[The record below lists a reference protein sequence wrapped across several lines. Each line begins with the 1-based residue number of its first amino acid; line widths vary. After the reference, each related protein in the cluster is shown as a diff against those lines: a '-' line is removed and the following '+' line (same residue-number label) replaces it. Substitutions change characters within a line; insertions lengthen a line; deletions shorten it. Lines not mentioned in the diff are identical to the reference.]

1 MPFPNLPEIPPLASR
16 RNVFAIYVFFFL
28 NGIFPFSVILLYA
41 ISIYAISKV
50 NGNTSTDH
58 ITKSD
63 PPLGPQG
70 QLPLCSLFFLVSPAK
85 TSPKTDTQGMIKR
98 EPACQLLS
106 GRTSKGFL
114 FCFFNSNH
122 LQNNSLCIC
131 ASRVCESGSSYSG
144 ASDARWANRSFIT
157 LQEHSTV
164 QHKPI
169 FLRLHTHTYK
179 DTRRDVYA
187 EDSNTRKYSCVT
199 GQQEE
204 KHSIH
209 VTDSS
214 RHERVQRLAWSAP
227 SLLSEKK
234 TIPFCWWWPV
244 LKSQTG
250 AACCHH
256 IRTRE
261 YKTPGPR
268 PYDLETGRLA
278 LTIKQQGRWYH
289 HGQLHLWEAPKKQC
303 SCFAALLFI
312 GGRGLG

>member
-1 MPFPNLPEIPPLASR
+1 M
-16 RNVFAIYVFFFL
+16 
-28 NGIFPFSVILLYA
+28 
-41 ISIYAISKV
+41 
-50 NGNTSTDH
+50 
-58 ITKSD
+58 
-63 PPLGPQG
+63 
-70 QLPLCSLFFLVSPAK
+70 
-85 TSPKTDTQGMIKR
+85 
-98 EPACQLLS
+98 
-106 GRTSKGFL
+106 
-114 FCFFNSNH
+114 
-122 LQNNSLCIC
+122 CIC

-169 FLRLHTHTYK
+169 FLRVHTHTYK

-234 TIPFCWWWPV
+234 KKSILLMITRVEEPDRSSV
-244 LKSQTG
+244 LSSHSHARIQNTG
-250 AACCHH
+250 A
-256 IRTRE
+256 
-261 YKTPGPR
+261 
-268 PYDLETGRLA
+268 ETV
-278 LTIKQQGRWYH
+278 
-289 HGQLHLWEAPKKQC
+289 
-303 SCFAALLFI
+303 
-312 GGRGLG
+312 